1 MAVISLSSLPLGFR
15 FRPTDEELINFYLRL
30 KINGKNKEVQVIGD
44 IDVCKCEPWDL
55 PDLSVI
61 QTKDREWFFF
71 CPQDRKYPNGHRLNR
86 ATSAGYWKA
95 TGKDRR
101 IKSGNN
107 LIGMKKTLVF
117 HTGRAPKGK
126 RTNWVM
132 HEYRATT
139 DDLDGSHPG
148 QSVYVLCR
156 LFKKQ
161 DASVEV
167 SNRDEIDEPAESSPG
182 LEKSPMDDSL
192 SEIALPEA
200 SPVFEIQDEKHAI
213 NEECSHLSD
222 AKTDDIQGLVECQ
235 SNSSNAYGAK
245 NETAEDL
252 AAANEMDFF
261 SIEDF
266 DVVDT
271 IDDMFLPL
279 PMPVPNRIEESSNIN
294 YPVTNNLIR
303 TSQEVQ
309 LSHESESNMNE
320 FLDSILNTSDEC
332 LFDETD
338 SQKNSTIESE
348 TPKNMPVDK
357 DSGSYHDTEV
367 AQILQPEPEFHSSSR
382 SWDGNREE
390 APLQV
395 EGTQEEINY
404 SIPDYSFPFPCFFQ
418 HPFHEQDA
426 FSPSSTTGQS
436 YNVIN
441 SHDKSNNPKDA
452 VGNYDD
458 GTGIKIRSRPTPSSG
473 IPDSLVQGNAPRRIR
488 LLHHIKGWSGSEIST
503 ASSCV
508 PEEQESKP
516 NVIEKAKAEVEE
528 SAASVYA
535 AISASD
541 ELKKRSHFK
550 SGGNGN
556 IFEELTTDDRP
567 DERSNS
573 IISVGKSSRGRRS
586 IWSFLLMFRV
596 AAFAVMFAAVLV
608 SLVPVVY

>member
-15 FRPTDEELINFYLRL
+15 FRPTDEELVNFYLRL

-95 TGKDRR
+95 TGKDRK

-167 SNRDEIDEPAESSPG
+167 SNRDEIDEPAESLPG

-200 SPVFEIQDEKHAI
+200 SPVFEIQDEKHLI
-213 NEECSHLSD
+213 DVECSHLSD

-235 SNSSNAYGAK
+235 SNSSNAYGIK
-245 NETAEDL
+245 NETAEDFT
-252 AAANEMDFF
+252 AVNEMDFF
-261 SIEDF
+261 SVEDF
-266 DVVDT
+266 GVIDS

-279 PMPVPNRIEESSNIN
+279 PTTVPNRIEESSNIN
-294 YPVTNNLIR
+294 YPVTNNSIK
-303 TSQEVQ
+303 TSHEEQV
-309 LSHESESNMNE
+309 SHESESYLTE
-320 FLDSILNTSDEC
+320 FLDSILKTSEEC

-338 SQKNSTIESE
+338 SQRNSTIESE
-348 TPKNMPVDK
+348 TPKNMPVVK
-357 DSGSYHDTEV
+357 GSGSYHDTEV
-367 AQILQPEPEFHSSSR
+367 AQILQPELEFHSSLP
-382 SWDGNREE
+382 SWDDNHRE

-395 EGTQEEINY
+395 EGTREETNY
-404 SIPDYSFPFPCFFQ
+404 SIPDYSFPPPPFFQ

-441 SHDKSNNPKDA
+441 SHNKSNAPKDA

-458 GTGIKIRSRPTPSSG
+458 GTGIKIRSRLTPSPG
-473 IPDSLVQGNAPRRIR
+473 IPASLAQGNAQRRIR
-488 LLHHIKGWSGSEIST
+488 LQHNIKGWSGSEMST

-516 NVIEKAKAEVEE
+516 IVIEEAKAEVEE

-541 ELKKRSHFK
+541 EPQKRSHFK
-550 SGGNGN
+550 SSGNGN
-556 IFEELTTDDRP
+556 ISEELTTDDRP

-573 IISVGKSSRGRRS
+573 IISMGKPSRGRRS

-596 AAFAVMFAAVLV
+596 AAFVVMLAAVFV
-608 SLVPVVY
+608 SLVPGVY

>member
-15 FRPTDEELINFYLRL
+15 FRPTDEELVNFYLRL

-95 TGKDRR
+95 TGKDRK

-167 SNRDEIDEPAESSPG
+167 SNRDEIDEPAESLPG

-200 SPVFEIQDEKHAI
+200 SPVFEIQDEKHLI
-213 NEECSHLSD
+213 DVECSHLSD

-235 SNSSNAYGAK
+235 SNSSNAYGIK
-245 NETAEDL
+245 NETAEDFT
-252 AAANEMDFF
+252 AVNEMDFF
-261 SIEDF
+261 SVEDF
-266 DVVDT
+266 GVIDS

-279 PMPVPNRIEESSNIN
+279 PTTVPNRIEESSNIN
-294 YPVTNNLIR
+294 YSVTNNSIK
-303 TSQEVQ
+303 TSHEVQ
-309 LSHESESNMNE
+309 VSHESESYLTE
-320 FLDSILNTSDEC
+320 FLDSILKTSEEC

-338 SQKNSTIESE
+338 SQRNSTIESE
-348 TPKNMPVDK
+348 TPKNMPVVK
-357 DSGSYHDTEV
+357 GSGSYHDTEV
-367 AQILQPEPEFHSSSR
+367 AQILQPELEFHSSFR
-382 SWDGNREE
+382 
-390 APLQV
+390 L
-395 EGTQEEINY
+395 GTTIIERLLY
-404 SIPDYSFPFPCFFQ
+404 
-418 HPFHEQDA
+418 
-426 FSPSSTTGQS
+426 SSTTGQS

-441 SHDKSNNPKDA
+441 SHNKSNAPKDA

-458 GTGIKIRSRPTPSSG
+458 GTGIKIRSRPTPSPG
-473 IPDSLVQGNAPRRIR
+473 IPASSAQGNAPRRIR
-488 LLHHIKGWSGSEIST
+488 LQHNIKGWSGSEMST

-516 NVIEKAKAEVEE
+516 IVIEEAKAEVEE

-541 ELKKRSHFK
+541 EPQKRSHFK
-550 SGGNGN
+550 SSGNGN
-556 IFEELTTDDRP
+556 ISEELTTDDRP
-567 DERSNS
+567 DKRSNS
-573 IISVGKSSRGRRS
+573 IISMGKPSRGRRS

-596 AAFAVMFAAVLV
+596 AAFVVMLAAVFV
-608 SLVPVVY
+608 SLVPGVY